1 MQSRRSRYAFDSFFS
16 RSTCFGFL
24 PVIPQLTI
32 EEYGA
37 GTSSDSFFQ
46 QRSTQQFIGRG
57 QMIQIKSLMICKMS
71 LSAVFLNLEV
81 SAKKESST
89 GVQDAPVA
97 LFF

>member
-1 MQSRRSRYAFDSFFS
+1 
-16 RSTCFGFL
+16 
-24 PVIPQLTI
+24 
-32 EEYGA
+32 
-37 GTSSDSFFQ
+37 
-46 QRSTQQFIGRG
+46 
-57 QMIQIKSLMICKMS
+57 MS